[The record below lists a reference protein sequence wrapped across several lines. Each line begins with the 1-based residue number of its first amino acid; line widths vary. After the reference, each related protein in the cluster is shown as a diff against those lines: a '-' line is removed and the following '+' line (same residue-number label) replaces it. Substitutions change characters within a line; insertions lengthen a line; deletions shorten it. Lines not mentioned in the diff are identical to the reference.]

1 LKELAC
7 FKTEFS
13 SHQFIAT
20 VFLKEKGLIIDI
32 TGPNDHLGGI
42 GIGIPYI
49 RRNGEKSANQHC
61 ISFPAHRDGELAGTI
76 AQIIS
81 KITRAKTV
89 VVVGMHFPE
98 ITDIQLKKLINFM
111 KSWSADIGQQI
122 VTEISSNSN
131 MQVK

>member
-1 LKELAC
+1 MKELAC

-32 TGPNDHLGGI
+32 AGPNDHLGGV
-42 GIGIPYI
+42 GIGMPYV
-49 RRNGEKSANQHC
+49 RKNGEESANYHC
-61 ISFPAHRDGELAGTI
+61 ISFPAHRDGELAGSI

-81 KITRAKTV
+81 KITRFHTV
-89 VVVGMHFPE
+89 VIFGIHFPKLTKSHLRE
-98 ITDIQLKKLINFM
+98 IISFLER
-111 KSWSADIGQQI
+111 WSVDIGQQI

-131 MQVK
+131 KPVK

>member
-1 LKELAC
+1 MKELAR

-32 TGPNDHLGGI
+32 CGPNDHLGGV
-42 GIGIPYI
+42 GIGIPYT
-49 RRNGEKSANQHC
+49 RKNGEESANYHC
-61 ISFPAHRDGELAGTI
+61 ISFPAHRDGELAGSM

-81 KITRAKTV
+81 KITRSHTV
-89 VVVGMHFPE
+89 VTFGIHFPQLSKP
-98 ITDIQLKKLINFM
+98 QLKGVINFLER
-111 KSWSADIGQQI
+111 WSVSIGQQI

-131 MQVK
+131 KPVK